1 MRQRNLFFAA
11 TAAALLAVGLYG
23 CSSSSAPTPAS
34 SSPSQPAAGG
44 EMDHG
49 SHAGHDESQHNH
61 AEHAGHEH
69 GDQAASEQSPMAKM
83 METLAKLP
91 EADRASA
98 EKQHF
103 CPVSGE
109 MLGTMGLPIKV
120 ESNGQ
125 SAWICCDGCK
135 DKFMGDP
142 ATYLA
147 KVNKE

>member
-1 MRQRNLFFAA
+1 
-11 TAAALLAVGLYG
+11 
-23 CSSSSAPTPAS
+23 
-34 SSPSQPAAGG
+34 
-44 EMDHG
+44 MDHAN
-49 SHAGHDESQHNH
+49 HAEHDESQHDH

-109 MLGTMGLPIKV
+109 MLGVMGLPIKV
-120 ESNGQ
+120 EANGQ
-125 SAWICCDGCK
+125 NAWICCEECK

-142 ATYLA
+142 ETYLA
-147 KVNKE
+147 KLNKE